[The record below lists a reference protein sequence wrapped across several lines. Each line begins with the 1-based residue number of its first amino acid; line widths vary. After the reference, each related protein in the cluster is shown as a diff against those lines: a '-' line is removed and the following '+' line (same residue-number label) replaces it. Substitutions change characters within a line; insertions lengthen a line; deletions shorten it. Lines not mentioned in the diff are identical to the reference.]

1 MVIHK
6 KMKGRLIGLLLIV
19 LIAAA
24 GCSPRRGTVSIRL
37 VGTSDVHG
45 SIFDTD
51 CLTGEE
57 RRGSLARFST
67 FLNRQRKEFRHVVYL
82 DAGDFLQG
90 SVDVYQDVTAQ
101 LHRTS
106 LPAKAFSILGCDA
119 SVMGN
124 HDFAVGV
131 ASYER
136 FFRGADFP
144 VLGANAC
151 FEKSGDYL
159 PPYRMIERGGV
170 RIAVLGLTTPIAK
183 YALPSDRMGELQIRD
198 VVETAAYWVP
208 YLKDEKK
215 ADVVIGL
222 LHTGLQNGRVLE
234 DIGVYENSVRRLISQ
249 VPGFNVIVYGH
260 DHQARCLKEVD
271 CNGDSV
277 LLLNPGEKVSRAVVA
292 TIDVVF
298 NDKDYPSVAAS
309 GALVD
314 ITAEEPDRSFLSKLS
329 GWYDDVSHYADSV
342 VGTTSVTLEANG
354 ILWRNSSIMDYI
366 HSIQLGYNGAQISL
380 ASPLFAVPQAGSREL
395 SMRDL
400 FSLCQGD
407 NVMVS
412 VMLKG
417 SEVRDVLEYSA
428 DMFYN
433 TVSDGS
439 QIMLKYRES
448 SNGHKVPR
456 RSISSLVTAAG
467 IKYEIDV
474 TQPDGK
480 RVRILSMSDG
490 KPFDPDSYYR
500 TVISSSLFSSTGSAL
515 LRITGMTLTDIQKRL
530 NGSSAADL
538 RYFMITDL
546 ALRKEMDMA
555 VSVKPVTAWRLV
567 PEKVVNACLA
577 NDTVNFNIMNQVR

>member
-1 MVIHK
+1 MI
-6 KMKGRLIGLLLIV
+6 GRFFRFFLIPASL
-19 LIAAA
+19 LIAAT
-24 GCSPRRGTVSIRL
+24 GCSSRHGTVTIRL

-57 RRGSLARFST
+57 RRGSLAKFST
-67 FLNRQRKEFRHVVYL
+67 FLNRQRKEYKHVVYL
-82 DAGDFLQG
+82 DAGDNLQG

-106 LPAKAFSILGCDA
+106 LPAQAFSILGCDA

-136 FFRGADFP
+136 FFRGAEFP

-151 FEKSGDYL
+151 FEETGDYL
-159 PPYRMIERGGV
+159 PPYRMLNRGGV

-183 YALPSDRMGELQIRD
+183 YALPSDCVGELELLD
-198 VVETAAYWVP
+198 VVETARQWVP
-208 YLKDEKK
+208 YLKEEKK

-277 LLLNPGEKVSRAVVA
+277 LLLNPGEKVSRTVVA

-298 NDKDYPSVAAS
+298 DDKENPSVTAS
-309 GALVD
+309 GSLVD
-314 ITAEEPDRSFLSKLS
+314 ISAEEPDKDFMNKLS
-329 GWYDDVSHYADSV
+329 GWYDDVKHYADSA
-342 VGTTSVTLEANG
+342 VGTTSVVLEANG
-354 ILWRNSSIMDYI
+354 ILWRNSTIMDYI

-380 ASPLFAVPQAGSREL
+380 ASPLFAVPQAASREI

-407 NVMVS
+407 NAMVS

-417 SEVRDVLEYSA
+417 SEVRDLLEYSA

-433 TVSDGS
+433 TVSDRS
-439 QIMLKYRES
+439 QPMLKYRES
-448 SNGHKVPR
+448 SNGNKVPR
-456 RSISSLVTAAG
+456 RSVSSLITAAG
-467 IKYEIDV
+467 IDYVIDV
-474 TQPDGK
+474 TQPNGK
-480 RVRILSMSDG
+480 RVRILSLSDG

-500 TVISSSLFSSTGSAL
+500 TVISSALFSSSGSAL
-515 LRITGMTLTDIQKRL
+515 LRTTGMTLTEIQKRL

-546 ALRKEMDMA
+546 SLRKEMDMA
-555 VSVKPVTAWRLV
+555 VKVKPVSTWKLV
-567 PEKVVNACLA
+567 PENVVSACLA
-577 NDTVNFNIMNQVR
+577 KDTVNFSIMNQVR

>member
-1 MVIHK
+1 MI
-6 KMKGRLIGLLLIV
+6 GRLIRFFLIPVSLLI
-19 LIAAA
+19 AA
-24 GCSPRRGTVSIRL
+24 GCSSRHGTVSIRL

-57 RRGSLARFST
+57 RRGSLAKFST

-82 DAGDFLQG
+82 DAGDNLQG

-101 LHRTS
+101 LRRTS
-106 LPAKAFSILGCDA
+106 LPAQALNILGCDA

-124 HDFAVGV
+124 HDFAVSV

-136 FFRGADFP
+136 FFRGAEFP

-151 FEKSGDYL
+151 FEETGDYL
-159 PPYRMIERGGV
+159 PPYRMLDRGGV

-183 YALPSDRMGELQIRD
+183 YTLPSDHTGELNFRD
-198 VVETAAYWVP
+198 VVETARYWVP
-208 YLKDEKK
+208 YLKEKK
-215 ADVVIGL
+215 NADVVIGL

-234 DIGVYENSVRRLISQ
+234 DVGVYENSVRRLISQ

-292 TIDVVF
+292 TVDVVF
-298 NDKDYPSVAAS
+298 NDKDNPLVLTS
-309 GALVD
+309 GSLVD
-314 ITAEEPDRSFLSKLS
+314 ISDEEPDKSFMSKLS
-329 GWYDDVSHYADSV
+329 GWYDDVKHYSDSI
-342 VGTTSVTLEANG
+342 VGTTSVTMEANG
-354 ILWRNSSIMDYI
+354 ILWRNSTMMDYI

-380 ASPLFAVPQAGSREL
+380 ASPLFSVPQVGSRDL
-395 SMRDL
+395 RMRDL

-407 NVMVS
+407 NTMVS
-412 VMLKG
+412 VMMKG

-439 QIMLKYRES
+439 QSMLKYRES
-448 SNGHKVPR
+448 SNGNKTPR
-456 RSISSLVTAAG
+456 RSVSSLITAAG
-467 IKYEIDV
+467 IDYVIDV
-474 TQPDGK
+474 TQPEGK
-480 RVRILSMSDG
+480 RVRILSLSDG
-490 KPFDPDSYYR
+490 KPFDLDSYYR
-500 TVISSSLFSSTGSAL
+500 TTISYSMFSSTGSAI
-515 LRITGMTLTDIQKRL
+515 LRVTGMTLTDIQKRL
-530 NGSSAADL
+530 NGSSAADI
-538 RYFMITDL
+538 RYYMITDL

-555 VSVKPVTAWRLV
+555 VKVKPVSTWRLV
-567 PEKVVNACLA
+567 PENVVSGCLA
-577 NDTVNFNIMNQVR
+577 DDTVNFSIMNQIR

>member
-1 MVIHK
+1 MI
-6 KMKGRLIGLLLIV
+6 GRLIRSFIISVSLLATAV
-19 LIAAA
+19 
-24 GCSPRRGTVSIRL
+24 GCSSRHGTVSIRL

-57 RRGSLARFST
+57 RRGSLAKFST

-82 DAGDFLQG
+82 DAGDNLQG

-106 LPAKAFSILGCDA
+106 LPAQAFSILGCDA

-136 FFRGADFP
+136 FFRGAEFP

-151 FEKSGDYL
+151 FEETGDYL
-159 PPYRMIERGGV
+159 PPYRMLDRGGV

-183 YALPSDRMGELQIRD
+183 YALPSDRMEELDLRD
-198 VVETAAYWVP
+198 VVETARQWVP
-208 YLKDEKK
+208 YLKEEKK

-234 DIGVYENSVRRLISQ
+234 DTGVHENSVLRLISQ

-277 LLLNPGEKVSRAVVA
+277 LLLNPGEKVSKAVVA

-298 NDKDYPSVAAS
+298 DDKETPSVVTWGS
-309 GALVD
+309 LVD
-314 ITAEEPDRSFLSKLS
+314 ISAEEPDKNFMNKLS
-329 GWYDDVSHYADSV
+329 GWYDDVKNYTDSV
-342 VGTTSVTLEANG
+342 VGYTSVTMEADG
-354 ILWRNSSIMDYI
+354 LLWRNSTIMDYI

-380 ASPLFAVPQAGSREL
+380 ASPLFTVPRVSSRQIC
-395 SMRDL
+395 MRDL

-407 NVMVS
+407 NSMVS

-417 SEVRDVLEYSA
+417 SEVRDLLEYSA

-439 QIMLKYRES
+439 QALLRYRES
-448 SNGHKVPR
+448 SNGNKMPR
-456 RSISSLVTAAG
+456 RPVSSLITAAG
-467 IKYEIDV
+467 IDYVIDV
-474 TQPDGK
+474 TRPGGK
-480 RVRILSMSDG
+480 RVSILSFSDG

-500 TVISSSLFSSTGSAL
+500 TVISSALFSSSGSAL
-515 LRITGMTLTDIQKRL
+515 LRTTGMTLTDIQKRL

-538 RYFMITDL
+538 RYYMITDL
-546 ALRKEMDMA
+546 SLRKEMDME
-555 VSVKPVTAWRLV
+555 VKVKPVSTWKLV
-567 PEKVVNACLA
+567 PENLVSECLA
-577 NDTVNFNIMNQVR
+577 NDTVNFVIMNQVR